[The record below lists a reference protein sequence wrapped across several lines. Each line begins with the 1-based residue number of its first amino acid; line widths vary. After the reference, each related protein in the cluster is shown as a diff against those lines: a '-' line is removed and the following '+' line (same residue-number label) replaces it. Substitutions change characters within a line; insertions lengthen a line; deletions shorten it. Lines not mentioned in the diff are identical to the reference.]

1 MSNASAN
8 SSKASREVKLS
19 NLRSVGGPL
28 SIVEKDKEYSIE
40 MNPEYIIDFS
50 TPMMEL
56 EKSVGTYSK
65 VVDDNGNI
73 IRRVDDKT
81 GAVLDKSNKDV
92 TIVAI
97 DDEKIRKAKTE
108 LDKKKVSKSSRDN
121 R

>member
-1 MSNASAN
+1 MSKIVNLKKTIKSN
-8 SSKASREVKLS
+8 SGL
-19 NLRSVGGPL
+19 
-28 SIVEKDKEYSIE
+28 
-40 MNPEYIIDFS
+40 
-50 TPMMEL
+50 
-56 EKSVGTYSK
+56 
-65 VVDDNGNI
+65 GNI

>member
-19 NLRSVGGPL
+19 NLRLVGGPL

-65 VVDDNGNI
+65 VVDDIGNI

-81 GAVLDKSNKDV
+81 GAVLDKSNIEK
-92 TIVAI
+92 AI
-97 DDEKIRKAKTE
+97 KASKTTNKKSKADFEK
-108 LDKKKVSKSSRDN
+108 
-121 R
+121 